1 MKFLSVLSMAALLLF
16 SFTYNSFSQVTI
28 DAPAEVPAGA
38 DFKVSWTG
46 PNNKQDFISIAEVGE
61 EDRKYSAYV
70 FTKRGEVL
78 KFRAPDDAGDYELRY
93 MDGATYSVLET
104 KPLTITE
111 TTATLEAPSEVAA
124 GSQFKVYWTGP
135 DNRQDFIT
143 IIVET
148 ADERKYKNYTYTKRS
163 KEDRD
168 GRQYIN
174 LNAPDTAGSYEVRY
188 LTGQKY
194 YTIGRIPITVTAVT
208 ASLEAPSEA
217 DAGSNIKIYWTGPN
231 NHRDYIT
238 IVKAD
243 AEEGT
248 YSKYSYLNKSKEDRD
263 GKQYLNFSVPEE
275 DGLYEIRY
283 LTAQDKKTLARHPLQ
298 VASTTATLEV
308 PAETPS
314 GSQFRVYWTGPGN
327 ERDYITIVP
336 ADAEEG
342 AYKNYTYTNKSKTDR
357 DGRVYLELTPPEET
371 GNYEVRYLTAQERI
385 TLARAPI
392 VLTDVTAT
400 LDAPDEIVAGEKV
413 TITWTGPDNQSDYIQ
428 IYDSEGKTPHGTG
441 YGYVR
446 RGNPITIRGPKD
458 PGIYDIVY
466 LTGQKRTV
474 LARRALKV
482 VPSNE
487 PGTLKILA
495 GPGGSGLPS
504 ASIGAVELILDAS
517 GSMLKKMDGR
527 MRINIA
533 KDAVI
538 NLVNNSL
545 EPGTPF
551 ALRVFGH
558 VEADSCRTDLEI
570 PLDPLDRTRTVS
582 KINSIQAKNLAK
594 TPIAKSLSKI
604 PDDLEGTEGKT
615 IIILVT
621 DGEETCD
628 GDPKKEIQNLKDQ
641 GYDVRVNIVGFAID
655 ELMLKETFR
664 EWARVGNGSYFDA
677 ADEKELA
684 ESIQKAIEVPYEVLN
699 QEGDVVATGVL
710 NGDPVSIPAGTYNV
724 NVFLSPV
731 QNIQGVV
738 IEPELEKVYTLKE

>member
-1 MKFLSVLSMAALLLF
+1 MKFLSAAILTIALF
-16 SFTYNSFSQVTI
+16 LSFTHYSYSQITI
-28 DAPAEVPAGA
+28 DAPSDVSAGA
-38 DFKVSWTG
+38 EFKVNWTG
-46 PNNKQDFISIAEVGE
+46 PDNKQDFISIAEVGV
-61 EDRKYSAYV
+61 EDRKYSTYV

-78 KFRAPDDAGDYELRY
+78 KFRAHDEPGDYELRY
-93 MDGATYSVLET
+93 MDGATYSVLER

-111 TTATLEAPSEVAA
+111 TTATLEAPAEVPA
-124 GSQFKVYWTGP
+124 GSEFKVYWTGP

-143 IIVET
+143 IIVAT

-174 LNAPDTAGSYEVRY
+174 LKAPDDAGSYEVRY
-188 LTGQKY
+188 LSGQKY
-194 YTIGRIPITVTAVT
+194 YTLSRIPITVTSTT
-208 ASLEAPSEA
+208 ATLDAPSEA
-217 DAGSNIKIYWTGPN
+217 DAGSTIKIYWTGPD

-243 AEEGT
+243 AEERT
-248 YSKYSYLNKSKEDRD
+248 YGKYSYLNKSKEDRD
-263 GKQYLNFSVPEE
+263 GKLYLSFNVPEE
-275 DGLYEIRY
+275 EGQYEIRY
-283 LTAQDKKTLARHPLQ
+283 LTAQDNKTLARLPIT
-298 VASTTATLEV
+298 VGSTTASLEV
-308 PAETPS
+308 PTEVSS
-314 GSQFRVYWTGPGN
+314 GSTFKVYWTGPDN
-327 ERDYITIVP
+327 ERDFITIVP
-336 ADAEEG
+336 ADAEEKT
-342 AYKNYTYTNKSKTDR
+342 YKNYTYTKKSKKDK
-357 DGRVYLELTPPEET
+357 DGKVFLELSTPEET
-371 GNYEVRYLTAQERI
+371 GKYEIRYLTAQERI

-392 VLTDVTAT
+392 TLTEVTAT
-400 LDAPDEIVAGEKV
+400 LDAPDEIVAGEKIA
-413 TITWTGPDNQSDYIQ
+413 ITWTGPDNQSDYIQ

-474 LARRALKV
+474 LASRPLKV
-482 VPSNE
+482 IPSNE

-504 ASIGAVELILDAS
+504 SSIGAVELILDAS
-517 GSMLKKMDGR
+517 GSMLKKMDDR

-545 EPGTPF
+545 DPGTPF

-558 VEADSCRTDLEI
+558 VESDSCRTDLEI
-570 PLDPLDRTRTVS
+570 PLGPLDKTKAVS
-582 KINSIQAKNLAK
+582 KVNSIQAKNLAK
-594 TPIAKSLSKI
+594 TPIGKSLSKI

-628 GDPKKEIQNLKDQ
+628 GDPMKEIQNLKDQ

-664 EWARVGNGSYFDA
+664 EWAQVGNGSYFDA
-677 ADEKELA
+677 SDEEELA
-684 ESIQKAIEVPYEVLN
+684 ASIQKAIEVPYEVLD

-710 NGDPVSIPAGTYNV
+710 NGEPVSIPAGTYNV
-724 NVFLSPV
+724 NVMLSPV
-731 QNIQGVV
+731 QKIQGVV
-738 IEPELEKVYTLKE
+738 IEPELEKVYTLE